1 MKLQAVL
8 VSLLTIG
15 LAGSMLGV
23 GTFAYFS
30 DVESSTNNLIQ
41 AGTIDLAVNDQN
53 PWAQA
58 GVVIDDMKPCKVQ
71 YVEVTV
77 KNVGG
82 NPGNLYLHF
91 ADIVCSGG
99 VQTEPESQESP
110 DDNIAKVIKV
120 DIDNQWIGT
129 MSEIAC
135 QQYMIG
141 VLQPGENRT
150 LTLSFHMDEN
160 VTNWAQGDNCT
171 FTLKF
176 VLEQLRD
183 GLGPL

>member
-41 AGTIDLAVNDQN
+41 AGTIDLAVNGQN
-53 PWAQA
+53 PWNQA
-58 GVVIDDMKPCKVQ
+58 GVVIDDLKPCKVQ

-82 NPGNLYLHF
+82 NPGTLYLHF
-91 ADIVCSGG
+91 ADVITSGG
-99 VQTEPESQESP
+99 EQTEPENQEP
-110 DDNIAKVIKV
+110 ADDNIAKVVRV
-120 DIDNQWIGT
+120 DIDNEWIGY
-129 MSEIAC
+129 MDNIASE
-135 QQYMIG
+135 QYFLGI
-141 VLQPGENRT
+141 LQPGQENT

-160 VTNWAQGDNCT
+160 VTNWAQGDTCT
-171 FTLKF
+171 FTLEF
-176 VLEQLRD
+176 VLEQLQD